1 MAYRKVGELAV
12 REWGDP
18 AEPGILLWPGMGFTS
33 AYFAGSAS
41 FLPGRSVGVDP
52 PGWGRSPAPSSY
64 SYEHLVGL
72 AVEAIRACDC
82 WAMVGHSLGG
92 DIALGV
98 ADDPPPRLRA
108 VVMVDGSYLEPA
120 DRVELGAPD
129 AADREAMV
137 ASMREAEARF
147 PDWESARGEI
157 AKFVGT
163 EELTPATEAAFRE
176 TLTEVDGELREA
188 APPERAADM
197 LMSFTSATTDVRARA
212 AAVCVPTLLIAA
224 GQPPE
229 SREIKQRAW
238 ESFAATSPLIELHVA
253 EDWGHNALLATTR
266 ECTAVIS
273 AWLSPHLQQ

>member
-1 MAYRKVGELAV
+1 MVYREVGELAV
-12 REWGDP
+12 REWGDS

-52 PGWGRSPAPSSY
+52 PGWGRSPAPSGY

-82 WAMVGHSLGG
+82 WVMVGHSLGG

-98 ADDPPPRLRA
+98 ADDPPPGLRA
-108 VVMVDGSYLEPA
+108 VVLVDGGYLEAA

-137 ASMREAEARF
+137 GSMREAEARF
-147 PDWESARGEI
+147 PDWESAREWI
-157 AKFVGT
+157 AQFVGT

-176 TLTEVDGELREA
+176 SLTEVDGELREA
-188 APPERAADM
+188 APPERSADL
-197 LMSFTSATTDVRARA
+197 LMSLTSAGIDVRARA

-224 GQPPE
+224 GRPPE
-229 SREIKQRAW
+229 SREIRQRAW
-238 ESFAATSPLIELHVA
+238 ERFASASPLIELHVA
-253 EDWGHNALLATTR
+253 EDWGHQALLATTQ
-266 ECTAVIS
+266 ECTAIAS